1 MYNIFHQR
9 ILFAILVI
17 VYRVSCTA
25 VSAIQCT
32 VHRRLMWSDD
42 ADLSGNL
49 AHSAYGPIYYGS
61 SSGSRRSHTFS
72 VVVVETSTVC
82 DKRIIILHA
91 FVR

>member
-1 MYNIFHQR
+1 
-9 ILFAILVI
+9 
-17 VYRVSCTA
+17 
-25 VSAIQCT
+25 
-32 VHRRLMWSDD
+32 MWSDD

-49 AHSAYGPIYYGS
+49 ARSAYGPIYYGS

-91 FVR
+91 FVRCWHAMAPSIFSMHTSCF